1 MDIKSIVREQ
11 KKFFATGETLSYQFR
26 LDALKKLLAV
36 VHRYEKEIF
45 QALKAD
51 LGKSEFEA
59 YLTEVGMVYS
69 ELNHTIKHLKKWM
82 KSEKV
87 KNPLA
92 NFPGKAWRQP
102 SPYGNVLIM
111 SPWNYP
117 ILLTLDPLICALSA
131 GNTAVVKPGSYSQNV
146 SEVLSKMLSEVFDE
160 KYVAVVL
167 GGRQENAEL
176 LDQKFEYIFFTGSPQ
191 IGHLVQEKAS
201 VYLTPVT
208 LELGGKSP
216 TIIDATANIKL
227 AAERT
232 VFGKFLNCGQTCV
245 APDYFIV
252 HESIHDQFIAAV
264 KNEIVRQFGSKP
276 LENADYGKIINAK
289 HFARV
294 AGLIDPDKIVFGGNV
309 DNESLRIEP
318 TILDHVSLE
327 DPVMGEEIFG
337 PIMPILTYKDDAEVE
352 EIIAHNP
359 TPLAFY
365 LFTKRRDYARYLTQ
379 KISFGGGCINDVI
392 VHLASNYMPFG
403 GVGNSGMGS
412 YHGKWGF
419 ETFSH
424 YKSIHEKMPWP
435 DLPLRYQPYT
445 KKKLNLVKKFLK

>member
-1 MDIKSIVREQ
+1 
-11 KKFFATGETLSYQFR
+11 
-26 LDALKKLLAV
+26 
-36 VHRYEKEIF
+36 
-45 QALKAD
+45 
-51 LGKSEFEA
+51 
-59 YLTEVGMVYS
+59 
-69 ELNHTIKHLKKWM
+69 
-82 KSEKV
+82 
-87 KNPLA
+87 
-92 NFPGKAWRQP
+92 
-102 SPYGNVLIM
+102 
-111 SPWNYP
+111 
-117 ILLTLDPLICALSA
+117 
-131 GNTAVVKPGSYSQNV
+131 
-146 SEVLSKMLSEVFDE
+146 
-160 KYVAVVL
+160 
-167 GGRQENAEL
+167 
-176 LDQKFEYIFFTGSPQ
+176 
-191 IGHLVQEKAS
+191 
-201 VYLTPVT
+201 
-208 LELGGKSP
+208 
-216 TIIDATANIKL
+216 
-227 AAERT
+227 
-232 VFGKFLNCGQTCV
+232 
-245 APDYFIV
+245 
-252 HESIHDQFIAAV
+252 
-264 KNEIVRQFGSKP
+264 
-276 LENADYGKIINAK
+276 
-289 HFARV
+289 
-294 AGLIDPDKIVFGGNV
+294 LIDPDKIVFGGNV

>member
-1 MDIKSIVREQ
+1 MDIKAIVLEQ
-11 KKFFATGETLSYQFR
+11 KKFFATGQTLNYQFR
-26 LDALKKLLAV
+26 LDALKKLLAA
-36 VHRYEKEIF
+36 VHRHEEDIF

-51 LGKSEFEA
+51 LGKSQFEA

-82 KSEKV
+82 KPEKV

-102 SPYGNVLIM
+102 SPFGNVLIM

-131 GNTAVVKPGSYSQNV
+131 GNTAVVKPGSYSKNV
-146 SEVLSKMLSEVFDE
+146 SLVLNTMLSEIFE
-160 KYVAVVL
+160 PNYVAVVL

-201 VYLTPVT
+201 VHLTPIT

-216 TIIDATANIKL
+216 TIIDETANIKL

-252 HESIHDQFIAAV
+252 HESVHDQFVEEV
-264 KNEIVRQFGSKP
+264 KKEIVRQFGPKP
-276 LENADYGKIINAK
+276 LENENYGKIINEK
-289 HFARV
+289 HFTRV
-294 AGLIDPDKIVFGGNV
+294 SGLIHPDKIVFGGTI
-309 DNESLRIEP
+309 DAEHLRIEP
-318 TILDHVSLE
+318 TILDHVTFD

-337 PIMPILTYKDDAEVE
+337 PIMPIMTYKDDNEVE
-352 EIIAHNP
+352 EMIAKNP
-359 TPLAFY
+359 TPLALY
-365 LFTKRRDYARYLTQ
+365 LFTTRREYASYLTQ

-392 VHLASNYMPFG
+392 VHLASNHMPFG

-424 YKSIHEKMPWP
+424 YKSIHEKKAWP
-435 DLPLRYQPYT
+435 DLQLRYQPYS
-445 KKKLNLVKKFLK
+445 KKKLNLIKKFLK